1 MLNINKRAER
11 KIKEFQDKEIVN
23 EREKLI
29 DKLQREVSL
38 LRCELDVAY
47 DLQQEADKNANLL
60 EKLYA
65 NDVID
70 EEGNLKNVNNSQD
83 EN

>member
-1 MLNINKRAER
+1 MLI
-11 KIKEFQDKEIVN
+11 IFF
-23 EREKLI
+23 EKYTPLTTGGMGGI
-29 DKLQREVSL
+29 FSEQQ
-38 LRCELDVAY
+38 RCELDVAY

-70 EEGNLKNVNNSQD
+70 EEGNLKNLNNSQD